1 VVQAE
6 QPHEQFQMRWP
17 LDSWS
22 RDHPLS
28 MAGSMAGSASR
39 APLPRI
45 GIAYESRNHVDLDQ
59 CLRTLWRS
67 RRDGGIREEL
77 AARIAWRACERGG
90 LTPGVA
96 RLTRSSRIKACAR
109 PPRPR
114 PHRRTARGLPLPEF
128 RTIQVCPKD
137 FPAMPRQSGG
147 AAPATFVGGLTMSE
161 RVVDEGQSWASDI
174 IGVLSGVGLYSV
186 LIFLVTFLCLY
197 VPA

>member
-1 VVQAE
+1 MHALGRASVYQGGHLPSEALRVLAADLFSGHAE
-6 QPHEQFQMRWP
+6 YDPV
-17 LDSWS
+17 
-22 RDHPLS
+22 
-28 MAGSMAGSASR
+28 
-39 APLPRI
+39 
-45 GIAYESRNHVDLDQ
+45 VDL
-59 CLRTLWRS
+59 LRPVNRTEPIS
-67 RRDGGIREEL
+67 M
-77 AARIAWRACERGG
+77 
-90 LTPGVA
+90 GVQ
-96 RLTRSSRIKACAR
+96 
-109 PPRPR
+109 PPAFEPR
-114 PHRRTARGLPLPEF
+114 F